1 MKVAVVGIGTAGSAA
16 ALLLARDGHDVEI
29 FERVAA
35 PSGVGAGILLQGLGQ
50 RVLDELGLA
59 DALESR
65 STPVRRIDARTKAGR
80 RVLDFGYDDLVPGS
94 YGWGVHRGTLFDLLY
109 GAVQDRRDPD
119 HDRPAGR
126 WPEAI
131 SRRVATRRRHAG
143 SWARS
148 ISSSARM
155 VRDPASGA

>member
-1 MKVAVVGIGTAGSAA
+1 M
-16 ALLLARDGHDVEI
+16 
-29 FERVAA
+29 
-35 PSGVGAGILLQGLGQ
+35 
-50 RVLDELGLA
+50 
-59 DALESR
+59 
-65 STPVRRIDARTKAGR
+65 
-80 RVLDFGYDDLVPGS
+80 LDFGYDDLVPGS

-109 GAVQDRRDPD
+109 GAVQTAAIPTD
-119 HDRPAGR
+119 DRPAGR

-131 SRRVATRRRHAG
+131 IATGGDSRRHAG